1 MYRIRYELE
10 PVEDYLA
17 RGDERRRNGDHAG
30 SRMPLATNV
39 DWVWRNP
46 LNMVPVTIVLFLLIA
61 LVTLALPA

>member
-17 RGDERRRNGDHAG
+17 REDEGRRNGDRAG
-30 SRMPLATNV
+30 SRMPLDMSV

-46 LNMVPVTIVLFLLIA
+46 LNMLPATIILFLLLA
-61 LVTLALPA
+61 LVAIALPA

>member
-10 PVEDYLA
+10 AVENYLA
-17 RGDERRRNGDHAG
+17 RGDEGRRNGDHAG

-61 LVTLALPA
+61 LVALALPA